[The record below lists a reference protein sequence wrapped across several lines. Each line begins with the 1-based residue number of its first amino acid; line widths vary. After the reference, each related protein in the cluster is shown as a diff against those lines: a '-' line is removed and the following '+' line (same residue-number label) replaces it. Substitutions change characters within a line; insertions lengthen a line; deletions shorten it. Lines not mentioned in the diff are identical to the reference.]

1 MPECQAKKGGPAATP
16 SPGAALHQEPW
27 RVQSNLASTG
37 PGPGP
42 GPSPGL
48 ALMDTTGR
56 LINSRFQQQ
65 RNLQPLGGRPQGR
78 AQQSNLSLRGT
89 DPHHWSEPQES
100 FQPHVMP
107 WGSPLPQWPLVCPS
121 ASLRRSQLLAKDTPC
136 PDVMPKA
143 GLAPLNGHTWPDPI
157 SRCGLGSWTPRLEGE
172 PLTLEDLAIPTQSQA
187 WTPSQA
193 AIHQLLASVRRLEQE
208 AVRLRCWASR
218 EPPGPPRRGP
228 WTSAGQALPA
238 RPQPSQPGPASWD
251 ERKKHRHAL
260 RETAG
265 FLGTPRV
272 QGGLTDSPASSK
284 PASLETALGM
294 LTGDALDPE
303 QGVLPA
309 HPPRR
314 GEKCSL
320 GTAYGRWQRGDPLL
334 PQGAGSSEA
343 RLCSP
348 SSSSSAPCVLQ
359 GWEGGEGTPGEQVS
373 REEEKPASCPP
384 DTAAVKSVLQ
394 VEARWVWEWELG
406 GLGVRGRGAPS

>member
-1 MPECQAKKGGPAATP
+1 MPECQAKKGGRAATP

-48 ALMDTTGR
+48 ALMDTTGQ

-89 DPHHWSEPQES
+89 DPHLWSEPQES

-107 WGSPLPQWPLVCPS
+107 WGSPLPQWPLVRPS
-121 ASLRRSQLLAKDTPC
+121 ASLRRSQLLAKDTLC

-157 SRCGLGSWTPRLEGE
+157 SQYGLGSWTPRLEGE

-218 EPPGPPRRGP
+218 EPPAPARRGP
-228 WTSAGQALPA
+228 WTSGGQALPA

-314 GEKCSL
+314 REKCSL

-334 PQGAGSSEA
+334 PQGVGSSEA

-348 SSSSSAPCVLQ
+348 SSSSSAPGVLQ
-359 GWEGGEGTPGEQVS
+359 GQEGGEGTPGEQVS
-373 REEEKPASCPP
+373 REEERPASCPP